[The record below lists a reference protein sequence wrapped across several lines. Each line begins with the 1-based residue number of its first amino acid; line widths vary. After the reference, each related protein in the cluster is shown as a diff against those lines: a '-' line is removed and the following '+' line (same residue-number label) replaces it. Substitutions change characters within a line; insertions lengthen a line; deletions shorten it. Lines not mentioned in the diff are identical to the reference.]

1 LDAKRLL
8 RLVASPAASSALAY
22 ALLGFVGGLVWLSL
36 ATRGPMF
43 ALPWPGMPSFGVR
56 SVGAPSL
63 GEPPGPLAAP
73 SSGRV
78 TLQEAIGSVRRFAD
92 EPALVLEGG
101 LQSEGAEVER
111 AGLYYLERV
120 SPTRGED
127 FFKVDARTAEVV
139 EATFRSRMVPAGDAV
154 DLSMTDAEAEA
165 SEFATA
171 HFSGFEQLVLV
182 DRSARTSE
190 TGPTY
195 SFKWSQ
201 VSPES
206 GAELPTSVS
215 VAVMGRSGQ
224 VFWYLSQ
231 RDPLQIDSRPAVD
244 QERAE
249 GIARAWLLPRDDR
262 WNLDRPTAVRL
273 QVLYD
278 DDDRQQLI
286 WSVQYAAQQ
295 EGPRATIRLLVDAQT
310 GTIIQGAG

>member
-1 LDAKRLL
+1 VDAKRLL

-43 ALPWPGMPSFGVR
+43 TLPSFGMPSFGVR

-139 EATFRSRMVPAGDAV
+139 EATFRSRMAPAGDTV
-154 DLSMTDAEAEA
+154 DLSMADAEAEA
-165 SEFATA
+165 SERRTRAATA
-171 HFSGFEQLVLV
+171 
-182 DRSARTSE
+182 RSR
-190 TGPTY
+190 
-195 SFKWSQ
+195 
-201 VSPES
+201 
-206 GAELPTSVS
+206 
-215 VAVMGRSGQ
+215 
-224 VFWYLSQ
+224 
-231 RDPLQIDSRPAVD
+231 
-244 QERAE
+244 
-249 GIARAWLLPRDDR
+249 
-262 WNLDRPTAVRL
+262 
-273 QVLYD
+273 
-278 DDDRQQLI
+278 
-286 WSVQYAAQQ
+286 
-295 EGPRATIRLLVDAQT
+295 
-310 GTIIQGAG
+310 

>member
-1 LDAKRLL
+1 LYAKRLL
-8 RLVASPAASSALAY
+8 RLVVSPAASSALAY

-36 ATRGPMF
+36 TTSGPMS
-43 ALPWPGMPSFGVR
+43 AWPVPGMPSFGV
-56 SVGAPSL
+56 PSL
-63 GEPPGPLAAP
+63 GEPPRPLAAP

-92 EPALVLEGG
+92 EPALALESG
-101 LQSEGAEVER
+101 LESDGTPSTR
-111 AGLYYLERV
+111 AVQYYLERV

-127 FFKVDARTAEVV
+127 FFKVDARTAEVL
-139 EATFRSRMVPAGDAV
+139 EATFRSRMAPAGDV
-154 DLSMTDAEAEA
+154 MELSIADAEAEA
-165 SEFATA
+165 SEFAAT
-171 HFSGFEQLVLV
+171 HFWGFEQLVLI
-182 DRSARTSE
+182 DRSARTSA

-224 VFWYLSQ
+224 VFWYLGQ
-231 RDPLQIDSRPAVD
+231 RDQLQIDPRPVVD
-244 QERAE
+244 QARAE

-262 WNLDRPTAVRL
+262 WTLDRPSAVRL

-278 DDDRQQLI
+278 DDDRQQLV
-286 WSVQYAAQQ
+286 WSVQYAARQ
-295 EGPRATIRLLVDAQT
+295 EGPRATIRLLVDAQS
-310 GTIIQGAG
+310 GTIIQGAP